1 MNPSETTNPSEIE
14 QLIQNVILSPTSCLQ
29 NLTVKQLRM
38 LSSHYLL
45 PIKHNNRYILIK
57 HLIPIKARVQRIYQ
71 LEQSNYNEECPVC
84 FNALS
89 KTTYIATPCAHIF
102 CKRCILKHIV
112 IDEHHNCPLC
122 RSVCESKD
130 IFILPFDQEI
140 EDELLGILIVTP
152 ELLNTNHYLINNH
165 DINRQYIT
173 NPIAIDI
180 LRTFQQRQTL
190 PSKIILFVR
199 IILIII
205 AINILAKI

>member
-1 MNPSETTNPSEIE
+1 MNIIQENVTTEID
-14 QLIQNVILSPTSCLQ
+14 QLIQNVILSPTSSLQ

-122 RSVCESKD
+122 RSACEAKD

-152 ELLNTNHYLINNH
+152 ELLNTNHYLINND

-180 LRTFQQRQTL
+180 LRTFQHRQTL
-190 PSKIILFVR
+190 SSKIILFIHV
-199 IILIII
+199 ILIIL
-205 AINILAKI
+205 ALYILVKI

>member
-1 MNPSETTNPSEIE
+1 MNSEID
-14 QLIQNVILSPTSCLQ
+14 QLIQTVILSPTSSLQ

-38 LSSHYLL
+38 LCSHYLL

-71 LEQSNYNEECPVC
+71 LEQSNYNEECPIC
-84 FNALS
+84 FNPLS
-89 KTTYIATPCAHIF
+89 KTSYIATPCAHIF

-122 RSVCESKD
+122 RTECMAKD
-130 IFILPFDQEI
+130 IFLLPFDQEI
-140 EDELLGILIVTP
+140 EDELIGILLLTP
-152 ELLNTNHYLINNH
+152 ELLNTNHYLIN

-180 LRTFQQRQTL
+180 LRTYQNRCTMRA
-190 PSKIILFVR
+190 KIILFIH
-199 IILIII
+199 IILIMV
-205 AINILAKI
+205 ALYILVKV